1 MSTET
6 QVAPVGHDKPDVDYP
21 IYDADQHYYEPA
33 DCISRHLDPKYRGI
47 VRWADIEGR
56 KTVLINGRQLTVV
69 PNPTYDP
76 VAEPGSLETYFRSEN
91 FEGKELRDM
100 VTMQSIQPEYRNRDA
115 RIKRLDEQ
123 GVEQTWLLPSFG
135 LGIEEMLQEDPE
147 STAAIFTAYNRWL
160 DEDWGYARDNR
171 IIAPPMITL
180 ADAQKAEA
188 EVDRVLELGARMV
201 ILKAGPVA
209 NPYGRPP
216 SPADPMFDGVWARL
230 AESGTVVVIHA
241 GDAGYTKFLSDWG
254 EGTRYTGL
262 KSSPLTEVLSLGV
275 ERPIF
280 DMMAAMICHGLFDR
294 HPALRVATVE
304 LGSAWLPDLHRRLRA
319 AYGKTPQLF
328 KRDPIES
335 LREHVWIAPFY
346 EDKVDALREVQGADR
361 ILLGSDWPHPE
372 GLPTPRSA
380 VADFQVLGEDDM
392 RKALRENQISLTGPR

>member
-1 MSTET
+1 MSVQTES
-6 QVAPVGHDKPDVDYP
+6 APTSETTPDVDYP

-47 VRWADIEGR
+47 VRWADIDGR

-76 VAEPGSLETYFRSEN
+76 VAAPGSLETYFRSEN

-100 VTMQSIQPEYRNRDA
+100 VTMQSIQPEYRDRA
-115 RIKRLDEQ
+115 ERVKRLDEQ

-180 ADAQKAEA
+180 IDVASAEA
-188 EVDRVLELGARMV
+188 EVDRVLALGARMV

-209 NPYGRPP
+209 NPYGQPP
-216 SPADPMFDGVWARL
+216 SPADPRFDGVWARL
-230 AESGTVVVIHA
+230 AEAGAVVVIHA

-254 EGTRYTGL
+254 ESTRYTGL

-280 DMMAAMICHGLFDR
+280 DMMAAMVCHGLFDR
-294 HPALRVATVE
+294 HPALKVATVE
-304 LGSAWLPDLHRRLRA
+304 LGSAWLPDLHRRLKA

-346 EDKVDALREVQGADR
+346 EDKISTLREVQGADR

-380 VADFQVLGEDDM
+380 VADYES
-392 RKALRENQISLTGPR
+392 LRACYMLKPLPETKT

>member
-1 MSTET
+1 MSVQTES
-6 QVAPVGHDKPDVDYP
+6 APTSETTPDVDYP

-47 VRWADIEGR
+47 VRWADIDGR

-76 VAEPGSLETYFRSEN
+76 VAAPGSLETYFRSEN

-100 VTMQSIQPEYRNRDA
+100 VTMQSIQPEYRDRA
-115 RIKRLDEQ
+115 ERVKRLDEH

-180 ADAQKAEA
+180 IDVASAEA
-188 EVDRVLELGARMV
+188 EVDRVLALGARMV

-209 NPYGRPP
+209 NPYGQPP
-216 SPADPMFDGVWARL
+216 SPADPRFDGVWARL
-230 AESGTVVVIHA
+230 AEAGAVVVIHA

-254 EGTRYTGL
+254 ESTRYTGL

-280 DMMAAMICHGLFDR
+280 DMMAAMVCHGLFDR
-294 HPALRVATVE
+294 HPALKVATVE
-304 LGSAWLPDLHRRLRA
+304 LGSAWLPDLHRRLKA

-346 EDKVDALREVQGADR
+346 EDKISTLREVQGADR

-380 VADFQVLGEDDM
+380 VADFECLGAEDM
-392 RKALRENQISLTGPR
+392 RKALHENQKALTGPR

>member
-1 MSTET
+1 MSTQT
-6 QVAPVGHDKPDVDYP
+6 QAVPTSQASPDVDYP
-21 IYDADQHYYEPA
+21 IYDADEHYYEPA

-47 VRWADIEGR
+47 VRWADIGGR

-91 FEGKELRDM
+91 VEGKELRDM
-100 VTMQSIQPEYRNRDA
+100 VTMHPIQPEYRNRDA
-115 RIKRLDEQ
+115 RVKRLDEQ

-180 ADAQKAEA
+180 IDAQKAEE
-188 EVDRVLELGARMV
+188 EVDRVLEAGARMV

-216 SPADPMFDGVWARL
+216 SPADPQFDRIWARL
-230 AESGTVVVIHA
+230 AESNTVVVIHA
-241 GDAGYTKFLSDWG
+241 GDAGYTKFLGDWG
-254 EGTRYTGL
+254 ESTRYSGL
-262 KSSPLTEVLSLGV
+262 KTSTLTEVLSLGV

-280 DMMAAMICHGLFDR
+280 DMMAAMVCHGLFDR

-319 AYGKTPQLF
+319 SYGKTPQMY

-346 EDKVDALREVQGADR
+346 EDKVDALRAVQGADR

-380 VADFQVLGEDDM
+380 IADFEVLGAEDM
-392 RKALRENQISLTGPR
+392 RKALHENQKFLTGPR

>member
-1 MSTET
+1 MSVQTES
-6 QVAPVGHDKPDVDYP
+6 APTSETTPDVDYP

-47 VRWADIEGR
+47 VRWADIDGR

-76 VAEPGSLETYFRSEN
+76 VAAPGSLETYFRSEN

-100 VTMQSIQPEYRNRDA
+100 VTMQSIQPEYRDRA
-115 RIKRLDEQ
+115 ERVKRLDEH

-180 ADAQKAEA
+180 IDVASAEA
-188 EVDRVLELGARMV
+188 EVDRVLALGARMV

-209 NPYGRPP
+209 NPYGQPP
-216 SPADPMFDGVWARL
+216 SPADPRFDGVWARL
-230 AESGTVVVIHA
+230 AEAGAVVVIHA

-254 EGTRYTGL
+254 ESTRYTGL

-280 DMMAAMICHGLFDR
+280 DMMAAMVCHGLFDR
-294 HPALRVATVE
+294 HPALKVATVE
-304 LGSAWLPDLHRRLRA
+304 LGSAWLPDLHRRLKA

-346 EDKVDALREVQGADR
+346 EDTISTLREVQGADR

-380 VADFQVLGEDDM
+380 VADFECLGAEDM
-392 RKALRENQISLTGPR
+392 RKALHENQKALTGPR

>member
-1 MSTET
+1 MSTDT
-6 QVAPVGHDKPDVDYP
+6 QVAPGAHDKPDVDYA

-100 VTMQSIQPEYRNRDA
+100 VTMHSIQPEYRNRDD

-180 ADAQKAEA
+180 VDAQSAEA

-216 SPADPMFDGVWARL
+216 SPADPMFDRVWARL

-254 EGTRYTGL
+254 ESTRYTGL

-280 DMMAAMICHGLFDR
+280 DMMAAMVCHGLFDR

-304 LGSAWLPDLHRRLRA
+304 LGSAWLSDLHRRLRA

-346 EDKVDALREVQGADR
+346 EDKVDTLREVQGVNR

-392 RKALRENQISLTGPR
+392 RKALRENQMLLTGPR

>member
-1 MSTET
+1 MSVQTES
-6 QVAPVGHDKPDVDYP
+6 APTSETTPDVDYP

-47 VRWADIEGR
+47 VRWADIDGR

-76 VAEPGSLETYFRSEN
+76 VAAPGSLETYFRSEN

-100 VTMQSIQPEYRNRDA
+100 VTMQSIQPEYRDRA
-115 RIKRLDEQ
+115 ERVKRLDEQ

-180 ADAQKAEA
+180 IDVASAEA
-188 EVDRVLELGARMV
+188 EVDRVLALGARMV

-209 NPYGRPP
+209 NPYGQPP
-216 SPADPMFDGVWARL
+216 SPADPRFDGVWARL
-230 AESGTVVVIHA
+230 AEAGAVVVIHA

-254 EGTRYTGL
+254 ESTRYTGL

-280 DMMAAMICHGLFDR
+280 DMMAAMVCHGLFDR
-294 HPALRVATVE
+294 HPALKVATVE
-304 LGSAWLPDLHRRLRA
+304 LGSAWLPDLHRRLKA

-346 EDKVDALREVQGADR
+346 EDKISTLREVQGADR

-380 VADFQVLGEDDM
+380 VADFECLGAEDM
-392 RKALRENQISLTGPR
+392 RKALHENQKALTGPR

>member
-1 MSTET
+1 MSTHTET
-6 QVAPVGHDKPDVDYP
+6 TPASPATPDVDYP

-33 DCISRHLDPKYRGI
+33 DCISRHLDPKYRHI
-47 VRWADIEGR
+47 VRWADIGGR

-100 VTMQSIQPEYRNRDA
+100 VTMHSIQPEYRNRDE
-115 RIKRLDEQ
+115 RVKRLDAQ

-180 ADAQKAEA
+180 IDAQKAEE
-188 EVDRVLELGARMV
+188 EVDRVLAAGARMV

-216 SPADPMFDGVWARL
+216 SPADPKFDRIWAKL
-230 AESGTVVVIHA
+230 AESNTVVVIHA
-241 GDAGYTKFLSDWG
+241 GDAGYTKFLADWG
-254 EGTRYTGL
+254 ETTRYTGL

-280 DMMAAMICHGLFDR
+280 DMMAAMVCHGLFDR
-294 HPALRVATVE
+294 HPALKVATVE
-304 LGSAWLPDLHRRLRA
+304 LGSAWLPDLHRRLKA

-328 KRDPIES
+328 QRDPIES

-346 EDKVDALREVQGADR
+346 EDKVDRLREVQGADR

-372 GLPTPRSA
+372 GLPTPRNA
-380 VADFQVLGEDDM
+380 VADFEILGADDM
-392 RKALRENQISLTGPR
+392 RKALHENQKSLTGPV

>member
-1 MSTET
+1 MSVQTES
-6 QVAPVGHDKPDVDYP
+6 APTSETTPDVDYP

-47 VRWADIEGR
+47 VRWADIDGR

-76 VAEPGSLETYFRSEN
+76 VAAPGSLETYFRSEN

-100 VTMQSIQPEYRNRDA
+100 VTMQSIQPEYRDRA
-115 RIKRLDEQ
+115 ERVKRLDEQ
-123 GVEQTWLLPSFG
+123 GVVQTWLLPSFG

-180 ADAQKAEA
+180 IDVASAEA
-188 EVDRVLELGARMV
+188 EVDRVLALGARMV

-209 NPYGRPP
+209 NPYGQPP
-216 SPADPMFDGVWARL
+216 SPADPRFDGVWARL
-230 AESGTVVVIHA
+230 AEAGAVVVIHA

-254 EGTRYTGL
+254 ESTRYTGL

-280 DMMAAMICHGLFDR
+280 DMMAAMVCHGLFDR
-294 HPALRVATVE
+294 HPALKVATVE
-304 LGSAWLPDLHRRLRA
+304 LGSAWLPDLHRRLKA

-346 EDKVDALREVQGADR
+346 EDKISTLREVQGADR

-380 VADFQVLGEDDM
+380 VADFECLGAEDM
-392 RKALRENQISLTGPR
+392 RKALHENQKALTGPR

>member
-1 MSTET
+1 MSTHTET
-6 QVAPVGHDKPDVDYP
+6 APASQATPDVDYP

-33 DCISRHLDPKYRGI
+33 DCISRHLDPKYRHI
-47 VRWADIEGR
+47 VRWADIGGR

-100 VTMQSIQPEYRNRDA
+100 VTMHSIQPEYRNRDE
-115 RIKRLDEQ
+115 RVKRLDAQ

-180 ADAQKAEA
+180 IDAQKAEE
-188 EVDRVLELGARMV
+188 EVDRVLAAGARMV

-216 SPADPMFDGVWARL
+216 SPADPKFDRIWAKL
-230 AESGTVVVIHA
+230 AESNTVVVIHA
-241 GDAGYTKFLSDWG
+241 GDAGYTKFLADWG
-254 EGTRYTGL
+254 ETTRYTGL

-280 DMMAAMICHGLFDR
+280 DMMAAMVCHGLFDR
-294 HPALRVATVE
+294 HPALKVATVE
-304 LGSAWLPDLHRRLRA
+304 LGSAWLPDLHRRLKA

-328 KRDPIES
+328 QRDPIES

-346 EDKVDALREVQGADR
+346 EDKVDRLREVQGADR

-372 GLPTPRSA
+372 GLPTPRNA
-380 VADFQVLGEDDM
+380 VADFEILGADDM
-392 RKALRENQISLTGPR
+392 RKALHENQKSLTGPV